1 MKISYGI
8 TVCNELEE
16 IKRLLPFLIENKR
29 KEDEIVLFYD
39 SVNGSQEVEQYLRS
53 IEPGLTYNPIE
64 NYTFRWYGYDFYG
77 DFSDMKNELTEF
89 CKGDYI
95 FNIDA
100 DEMISKDF
108 IDVLP
113 LVIENNPEVEFYW
126 VPRENYVTGITP
138 EHIQKWGWKLDA
150 QNRINYPDYQ
160 GRIYKNDPDR
170 IKWQNKVHEKIIGY
184 KHFSTLP
191 DHPVFSINHTK
202 TIEKQEKQNNYYNTL

>member
-1 MKISYGI
+1 MKISYAI
-8 TVCNELEE
+8 TCCNELEE
-16 IKRLLPFLIENKR
+16 LSLLIPFLIKNKR
-29 KEDEIVLFYD
+29 EEDEIVVLWDQTKNDEELRNFFFYQEG
-39 SVNGSQEVEQYLRS
+39 VNFHVG
-53 IEPGLTYNPIE
+53 
-64 NYTFRWYGYDFYG
+64 TFNGNFADW
-77 DFSDMKNELTEF
+77 KNELTEF
-89 CKGDYI
+89 CTGDYI

-113 LVIENNPEVEFYW
+113 LVIENNPEIEFYW

-138 EHIQKWGWKLDA
+138 EHIQKWGWKMDA

-170 IKWQNKVHEKIIGY
+170 IKWQNKVHEKIVGY

-202 TIEKQEKQNNYYNTL
+202 TIEKQEKQNNYYESL